1 MLVEAVLCIED
12 MGVALFFA
20 TADKA
25 EFPVPKSEEIA
36 LGYVVVELETCAL
49 WSDTPEV
56 VVVALGAKVDATEAL
71 DMGFAV
77 GKAEREETRPAT
89 SASSM

>member
-1 MLVEAVLCIED
+1 MLVED

-20 TADKA
+20 TVDKA
-25 EFPVPKSEEIA
+25 EFLVPKSEETA

-56 VVVALGAKVDATEAL
+56 VVVALGVKVDAKEAL
-71 DMGFAV
+71 DMVFAV
-77 GKAEREETRPAT
+77 GKVDREETRPAT

>member
-1 MLVEAVLCIED
+1 MLVEAVPLIED
-12 MGVALFFA
+12 VGIALFFA
-20 TADKA
+20 TVDNA
-25 EFPVPKSEEIA
+25 ESPVSKPEETAI
-36 LGYVVVELETCAL
+36 GYVVVELETCAL

-56 VVVALGAKVDATEAL
+56 VVVALEAKVDVKEAL

-77 GKAEREETRPAT
+77 DEAGWTEARPAA

>member
-1 MLVEAVLCIED
+1 MLVEAVPLIED
-12 MGVALFFA
+12 VGVALFFA
-20 TADKA
+20 TVDNA
-25 EFPVPKSEEIA
+25 EFPVSKTEETAI
-36 LGYVVVELETCAL
+36 GYVVVELETCAL

-56 VVVALGAKVDATEAL
+56 VVVALGAKVDVKEAL

-77 GKAEREETRPAT
+77 DKAGWAETRPAA